1 MLLSDR
7 KSAWDLAM
15 AEKKHG
21 NKIDENIGRGMSLD
35 QAQRKAYLKFG
46 TPNGCERSSG
56 SKTPWLS

>member
-35 QAQRKAYLKFG
+35 QAQRQAYLKFG
-46 TPNGCERSSG
+46 NLQRCETFSG
-56 SKTPWLS
+56 SRTRRLS